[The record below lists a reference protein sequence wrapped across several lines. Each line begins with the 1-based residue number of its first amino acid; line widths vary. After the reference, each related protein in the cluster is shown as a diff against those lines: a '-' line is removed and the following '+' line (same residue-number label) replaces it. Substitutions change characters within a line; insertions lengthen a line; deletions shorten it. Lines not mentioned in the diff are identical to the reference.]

1 MNNIDLTQFAMAI
14 FVIIGLVNGINLA
27 TEKNWKSFGKFAI
40 AVVAGAVFG
49 YLKWFG
55 IPSIEMGL
63 AIAISSSGV
72 FKIAAAALEHI
83 GPLGKS
89 RVGLEMIDQ
98 RVGHLA

>member
-27 TEKNWKSFGKFAI
+27 MDKNWKAFGKFVI
-40 AVVAGAVFG
+40 ALVAGAVFG

-55 IPSIEMGL
+55 VPSIEMGL

-72 FKIAAAALEHI
+72 YKVAQVI
-83 GPLGKS
+83 
-89 RVGLEMIDQ
+89 
-98 RVGHLA
+98 